1 MKKKNGRIMSL
12 SNCAVCNSKK
22 LRFIKKQEGKGLLS
36 MIGKIQLLDDL
47 LIWLQLKLCLFEYL
61 LWIHLKI

>member
-1 MKKKNGRIMSL
+1 MSL

-22 LRFIKKQEGKGLLS
+22 LRFIKKQEAKGLLS

-47 LIWLQLKLCLFEYL
+47 LI
-61 LWIHLKI
+61 

>member
-1 MKKKNGRIMSL
+1 MKTKNGRIMSL
-12 SNCAVCNSKK
+12 SNCAVYNSKK
-22 LRFIKKQEGKGLLS
+22 LRFIKKQEAKGLLS

-61 LWIHLKI
+61 L

>member
-61 LWIHLKI
+61 L

>member
-22 LRFIKKQEGKGLLS
+22 LRFIKKQEAKGLLS

-61 LWIHLKI
+61 L